1 MRQKSPNPVDKH
13 VGNRVRMRR
22 MMLKMSQEKLADGL
36 GITFQQVQKYEK
48 GSNRIGASRLQHI
61 ATILDVEP
69 SFFFEDAPQT
79 SDISR
84 GVDPDLVGVDRF
96 LTSTDGLSLIKAFS
110 QIKEPKIR
118 RGIADLAQDIAE
130 ALRTKR
136 G

>member
-79 SDISR
+79 SDTAR
-84 GVDPDLVGVDRF
+84 GVDADLIGVDRF

-110 QIKEPKIR
+110 QIKEAKIR

-130 ALRTKR
+130 ALRTKK